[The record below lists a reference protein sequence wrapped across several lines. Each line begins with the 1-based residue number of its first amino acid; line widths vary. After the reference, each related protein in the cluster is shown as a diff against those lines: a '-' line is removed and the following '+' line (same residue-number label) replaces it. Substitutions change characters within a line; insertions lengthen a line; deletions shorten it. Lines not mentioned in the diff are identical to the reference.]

1 MKIEMLF
8 DICYGV
14 LFASGLIMTVIAT
27 ALCKKLAVK
36 LDIMDRPKN
45 EMHKGHKKATPL
57 LGGLAIFSGF
67 SVTLVLALV
76 AAKYIFALNFSSIIL
91 WRFAWIFIGG
101 MLCVIL
107 GLIDDIKGMK
117 AHWKFGGQFIIA
129 LIAVL
134 LGGVRISVFIPNVI
148 FTICITVF
156 WFMLLMNSI
165 NFFDNMD
172 GLAVGTVCIAM
183 GIFAVLAALNGQYL
197 VGGFAFLFTGV
208 TMGFW
213 IFNHSPA
220 SIFMGDSGSHFIGY
234 FAAVVSAS
242 VTYFNFSGSLTKFP
256 ILVPFFV
263 LALPLFDTLMVCII
277 RYRLGK
283 PFWVGDHNHISHRF
297 VRMGLTR
304 KYAVMMVHI
313 MALLIGL
320 GAFPLMWGDF
330 KIAAIMVVQIL
341 LLLLLVT
348 ILQFKLDDN
357 SSLTVGGE

>member
-1 MKIEMLF
+1 MKIEITDIAYAGLF
-8 DICYGV
+8 V
-14 LFASGLIMTVIAT
+14 SGLILTVIAT
-27 ALCKKLAVK
+27 FFCKKLAVK

-57 LGGLAIFSGF
+57 LGGLAMFTGF
-67 SVTLVLALV
+67 TVTLVIAAILAKFV
-76 AAKYIFALNFSSIIL
+76 FALNCSNEVL
-91 WRFAWIFIGG
+91 WRLIFVYAGG
-101 MLCVIL
+101 VLCVIL

-117 AHWKFGGQFIIA
+117 AHWKFGGQFVIA
-129 LIAVL
+129 LVAVL
-134 LGGVRISVFIPNVI
+134 LGGVRISAFIPNVI
-148 FTICITVF
+148 FTVCITVF

-172 GLAVGTVCIAM
+172 GLAVGTVCIGM
-183 GIFAVLAALNGQYL
+183 GIFAMIAALNGQFL
-197 VGGFAFLFTGV
+197 VGGFAFMFTGV

-242 VTYFNFSGSLTKFP
+242 VTYFDFAGSLTKFP

-313 MALLIGL
+313 LALLIGL

-330 KIAAIMVVQIL
+330 KIAVIMVIQIL
-341 LLLLLVT
+341 LLLLVIT

>member
-1 MKIEMLF
+1 MKIEMLL

-57 LGGLAIFSGF
+57 LGGLAMFSGF
-67 SVTLVLALV
+67 TVTLVLAFI
-76 AAKYIFALNFSSIIL
+76 AAKYIFALNFSSTIL
-91 WRFAWIFIGG
+91 WNFAWIFIGG

-107 GLIDDIKGMK
+107 GLIDDIRGMK

-148 FTICITVF
+148 FTVCITIF

-183 GIFAVLAALNGQYL
+183 GIFAMIAALNGQFL

-330 KIAAIMVVQIL
+330 KIAAIMVIQIL

>member
-1 MKIEMLF
+1 MKIELL
-8 DICYGV
+8 DICYAG
-14 LFASGLIMTVIAT
+14 LFAAGLVFTVFAT
-27 ALCKKLAVK
+27 MICKKLAVK

-57 LGGLAIFSGF
+57 LGGLAMFSGF
-67 SVTLVLALV
+67 TVTLVIAAIL
-76 AAKYIFALNFSSIIL
+76 AKYVFALNCSSIIL
-91 WRFAWIFIGG
+91 WKFAWIFIGG

-148 FTICITVF
+148 FTVCITVF

-183 GIFAVLAALNGQYL
+183 GIFAMIAALNGQFL
-197 VGGFAFLFTGV
+197 VGSFAFLFTGV

-234 FAAVVSAS
+234 FAAVVSSS
-242 VTYFNFSGSLTKFP
+242 VTYFNFAGSLTKFP

-283 PFWVGDHNHISHRF
+283 PFWIGDHNHISHRF
-297 VRMGLTR
+297 VRMGLNR

-313 MALLIGL
+313 LALLIGL

-330 KIAAIMVVQIL
+330 KIAVVMVIQIL
-341 LLLLLVT
+341 LLLLLIT

>member
-1 MKIEMLF
+1 MKIEAF
-8 DICYGV
+8 DIFYAG
-14 LFASGLIMTVIAT
+14 LFGAGLILTVIAT
-27 ALCKKLAVK
+27 FFSRKLAVR

-57 LGGLAIFSGF
+57 LGGFAMFSGF
-67 SVTLVLALV
+67 TLTLVIAV
-76 AAKYIFALNFSSIIL
+76 AIARFVFALNCSNAIL
-91 WRFAWIFIGG
+91 WKFVWIYAGG
-101 MLCVIL
+101 LLCVIL
-107 GLIDDIKGMK
+107 GLVDDIKGMK

-129 LIAVL
+129 VVAVL
-134 LGGVRISVFIPNVI
+134 LGGIRISVFVPDVI
-148 FTICITVF
+148 FTVCITVF

-172 GLAVGTVCIAM
+172 GLAVGTVCIGM
-183 GIFAVLAALNGQYL
+183 GIFAVIAALNGQFL

-234 FAAVVSAS
+234 FAAVVSSS
-242 VTYFNFSGSLTKFP
+242 VTYFDFSGSLTKFP

-283 PFWVGDHNHISHRF
+283 PFWIGDHNHISHRF
-297 VRMGLTR
+297 VRMGLNR

-313 MALLIGL
+313 LALLIGL

-330 KIAAIMVVQIL
+330 KIAVIMVIQIL
-341 LLLLLVT
+341 LLLLLITV
-348 ILQFKLDDN
+348 LQFKLDDN
-357 SSLTVGGE
+357 SSITVGGE

>member
-1 MKIEMLF
+1 
-8 DICYGV
+8 
-14 LFASGLIMTVIAT
+14 
-27 ALCKKLAVK
+27 
-36 LDIMDRPKN
+36 
-45 EMHKGHKKATPL
+45 
-57 LGGLAIFSGF
+57 
-67 SVTLVLALV
+67 
-76 AAKYIFALNFSSIIL
+76 
-91 WRFAWIFIGG
+91 
-101 MLCVIL
+101 
-107 GLIDDIKGMK
+107 
-117 AHWKFGGQFIIA
+117 
-129 LIAVL
+129 
-134 LGGVRISVFIPNVI
+134 
-148 FTICITVF
+148 
-156 WFMLLMNSI
+156 
-165 NFFDNMD
+165 
-172 GLAVGTVCIAM
+172 
-183 GIFAVLAALNGQYL
+183 
-197 VGGFAFLFTGV
+197 
-208 TMGFW
+208 MGFW